1 MPLQSPAGRRHRP
14 RRLLAAAPA
23 ANIENIVSCLT
34 GPYLTR
40 RAARTP
46 PWRGAVRLRPPY
58 ESRPP
63 TVAET
68 RKFPKMEI
76 PWEIRIRIAKKYISF
91 GDLIPSD
98 ETHWLPNKS
107 TTKLWEVSDETSTVY
122 LVRLRGSIS
131 MMAPLRTPPLPYAL
145 SSRWAYRR
153 SASTFGTAIGVK

>member
-23 ANIENIVSCLT
+23 KHRKYCL
-34 GPYLTR
+34 LSH
-40 RAARTP
+40 RAVPNKAGDHDGRLELP
-46 PWRGAVRLRPPY
+46 PGEGRFVCD
-58 ESRPP
+58 PP
-63 TVAET
+63 TSRGPPTVHVAET
-68 RKFPKMEI
+68 RKFPKKEI
-76 PWEIRIRIAKKYISF
+76 LRKFVFVSRRSISF

-107 TTKLWEVSDETSTVY
+107 VTKLWEVSDETSTVY

-145 SSRWAYRR
+145 SSRWAYR
-153 SASTFGTAIGVK
+153 S